1 MTKRLFSF
9 LLASILMTCTC
20 LSAFAADSQ
29 GGAISNTIGN
39 VYNGAS
45 DVQSAVSDPV
55 TWYVSNQIVGD
66 SKYSDGID
74 LICPNGD
81 YEEHYDDAF
90 SSAVCPYDGE
100 ALIIKGNGVTFTPG
114 GGSGNLG
121 MGVGRKDLPGYTGG
135 VSNVNRSGVLMLPM
149 EHDFIATTNNST
161 FEPSTSTSS
170 SYKSVFCPDYKGDYI
185 VADSLGTNIEY
196 SFSCSD
202 DVFSSKMWSS
212 DSSTTFYH
220 GVGVSFKVTAPVDG
234 YYAVYSSP
242 TYSCGGYAPRDNSSY
257 SRKDQKFSWYKGT
270 SGYTSFSRSY
280 YAKGQSIVIN
290 ARPRIH
296 YTGLWDIGYP
306 STSSYFYCYGVPI
319 LSVEPVDA
327 SSSNISNQTKIVINN
342 NNVKNTWNGNVYV
355 DASNHLTYIFPQ
367 YTYIN
372 ENYEHVTSISENPII
387 YNSETN
393 QYYTYSPT
401 TNNYYYISY
410 GEKTNPTPTPSPDP
424 DSPEPI
430 PKPSTPETAEGGD
443 DNSGKI
449 LDVLYKIWDE
459 IKNGFANVK
468 VWSANIQT
476 EISTSFTNF
485 TAKFTEYSNNVKT
498 WFTNLQSSFS
508 TSITNLSNSIKL
520 SIENL
525 NVNIQNYFNKKLPN
539 LPIGDFTIH
548 PDATRRR
555 IIPKMNTN
563 EFEDSHGTWIASGS
577 ARYSTSHDY
586 YMAFDGT
593 SNCWEVN
600 NTKPSILQIQ
610 IPDPENYFIDGYV
623 LASLQYSSEYPKDW
637 ILQGSDDGETWVDL
651 DTQTSQNLSD
661 SKEHE
666 YSLKLNKCYTYYRM
680 YMTNYNSSW
689 NSLSTFNLLGYTAD
703 DIDVATPSPSP
714 SPAPDPVEP
723 ILPDAQNYIIPKM
736 NSNTFTDEHGT
747 WIASGSSK
755 YSDVFDFFYAFDR
768 STANFWET
776 NSSPSNLQIEIPD
789 PESYYID
796 GYIMRISKFNNR
808 YAKEWTLQGSDDG
821 KTWDDLDK
829 QTGQNLSDLE
839 EHKYPLTLRKA
850 YKYYRLN
857 MSNYASSMC
866 SLSHFNLLGYDAKDV
881 VTPTPSP
888 TDPTS
893 PSPAPDPGTDPTP
906 VPTPGGGTVPAPG
919 GDSNISGGDD
929 EGLFGWLW
937 DLLKDLVKAILKA
950 IFKILSNI
958 LGFLIWIVERVG
970 LLLPFLPAPAI
981 AALGA
986 GVVLIFV
993 IRIIRFIRG

>member
-185 VADSLGTNIEY
+185 VANSLGTNIEY

-296 YTGLWDIGYP
+296 YKGLWDIGYP

-342 NNVKNTWNGNVYV
+342 NNVKNTWNGNVHV

-424 DSPEPI
+424 DSPEPT

-443 DNSGKI
+443 DNGGKI

-651 DTQTSQNLSD
+651 DTQTSQVVCR
-661 SKEHE
+661 E
-666 YSLKLNKCYTYYRM
+666 YKRYDGLQVWCSRRNKFVTQR
-680 YMTNYNSSW
+680 
-689 NSLSTFNLLGYTAD
+689 
-703 DIDVATPSPSP
+703 
-714 SPAPDPVEP
+714 
-723 ILPDAQNYIIPKM
+723 IL
-736 NSNTFTDEHGT
+736 
-747 WIASGSSK
+747 
-755 YSDVFDFFYAFDR
+755 
-768 STANFWET
+768 
-776 NSSPSNLQIEIPD
+776 
-789 PESYYID
+789 
-796 GYIMRISKFNNR
+796 
-808 YAKEWTLQGSDDG
+808 
-821 KTWDDLDK
+821 
-829 QTGQNLSDLE
+829 
-839 EHKYPLTLRKA
+839 
-850 YKYYRLN
+850 
-857 MSNYASSMC
+857 
-866 SLSHFNLLGYDAKDV
+866 
-881 VTPTPSP
+881 
-888 TDPTS
+888 
-893 PSPAPDPGTDPTP
+893 
-906 VPTPGGGTVPAPG
+906 
-919 GDSNISGGDD
+919 
-929 EGLFGWLW
+929 
-937 DLLKDLVKAILKA
+937 
-950 IFKILSNI
+950 ILSNVDLCVPYEPLTGLAQVCAISKANEIYDDAHDTLTITIVCMDELSVQMNSRSFKDNINAYFLNTLMCCRHYHISFYGSAQRFQHVDKMLRDVTMHVIQCKKIWRFQLNYYYDGFMLENAQDPSLVKPLRRDCWFVTDADYNAYDTLQVVDNLQKSFDENDMLSEAEI
-958 LGFLIWIVERVG
+958 LANQAA
-970 LLLPFLPAPAI
+970 PAPVGMDAVTPSRKGRR
-981 AALGA
+981 LQKDRTGK
-986 GVVLIFV
+986 
-993 IRIIRFIRG
+993 R